1 MSQNPQKAAETKTA
15 PAEFSQKEPPE
26 KSPEET
32 APPCPFTVWQ
42 THLAERIGVPVED
55 LRELRDQHLARDVD
69 WKFDA
74 AARVVLTEPA
84 AQKLAGL
91 ILGVTN
97 DPRQPAPLPPGALQ
111 PTDATLKVHRAG
123 PVIINP
129 KLLEAILAAANEHH
143 AAGTV
148 VCVRVRDNKQFRR
161 GDAITAR
168 HHEGLFYDLTSGVP
182 KRRV

>member
-1 MSQNPQKAAETKTA
+1 MSQKTQKG
-15 PAEFSQKEPPE
+15 PE
-26 KSPEET
+26 KNAPEKNAGGENLQKG
-32 APPCPFTVWQ
+32 PPDFPVWQ
-42 THLAERIGVPVED
+42 THLADRIGVPVED
-55 LRELRDQHLARDVD
+55 LRELRDQHLTQVVD
-69 WKFDA
+69 WRFDSDS
-74 AARVVLTEPA
+74 RVVLTEEA

-97 DPRQPAPLPPGALQ
+97 DARVPATLPPSALQ
-111 PTDATLKVHRAG
+111 ATDAALKVHRAG
-123 PVIINP
+123 PVIPNP
-129 KLLEAILAAANEHH
+129 RLLEAILDADNAHH
-143 AAGTV
+143 PAGTV